1 MHDESDSSD
10 RRPEEY
16 LLFAIV
22 FLSFTGAAGGVVLSS
37 TGLALLGVAV
47 SLLGLWCFLR
57 R

>member
-22 FLSFTGAAGGVVLSS
+22 FLSVTGAVGGMVLSS
-37 TGLALLGVAV
+37 AGLALLGMAV
-47 SLLGLWCFLR
+47 SLLALWCFLR